1 MHPGI
6 SAAARAF
13 WRMIDLVMAL
23 LLAAL
28 IVLVFANVVMRYGFS
43 SGLRVT
49 IELSRLWFV
58 WVVMLGAAV
67 MLRRGEHLK
76 LSEFSE
82 AVMPRFVPILRR
94 ICWAVVLIAVLMLFV
109 GAWRQT
115 LDPRPKRL
123 DLGGNLVPQDHRLAQ
138 AHRAEA
144 AVIGVMQVR
153 SADPPAFQPQTHLPR
168 RGHRIGALLDPQ
180 VMGGVDDKRAH
191 HDTMVNI

>member
-1 MHPGI
+1 MLSGI
-6 SAAARAF
+6 RAAIEAF
-13 WRMIDLVMAL
+13 WRIIDLIMAL

-28 IVLVFANVVMRYGFS
+28 IVLVFTNVVMRYGFS

-67 MLRRGEHLK
+67 MLRRGEHLQ

-94 ICWAVVLIAVLMLFV
+94 ICWAVVLVAVLMLFV

-115 LDPRPKRL
+115 LANWNNISQLTGLPSGLMYLAGVVSGAMMAAIALVRILGPDPGPSI
-123 DLGGNLVPQDHRLAQ
+123 HRVEE
-138 AHRAEA
+138 H
-144 AVIGVMQVR
+144 
-153 SADPPAFQPQTHLPR
+153 
-168 RGHRIGALLDPQ
+168 
-180 VMGGVDDKRAH
+180 
-191 HDTMVNI
+191 

>member
-58 WVVMLGAAV
+58 WVAMLGAAV
-67 MLRRGEHLK
+67 MLRRGEHLQ

-94 ICWAVVLIAVLMLFV
+94 ICWAVVLVAVLMLFV

-115 LDPRPKRL
+115 LANWNNISQLTDLPSGLMYLSGVASGGLMAAIALVRIFGPDPGPSAR
-123 DLGGNLVPQDHRLAQ
+123 
-138 AHRAEA
+138 RAEE
-144 AVIGVMQVR
+144 
-153 SADPPAFQPQTHLPR
+153 H
-168 RGHRIGALLDPQ
+168 
-180 VMGGVDDKRAH
+180 
-191 HDTMVNI
+191 

>member
-1 MHPGI
+1 MLSGMK
-6 SAAARAF
+6 AAINAF

-28 IVLVFANVVMRYGFS
+28 IVLVFTNVVMRYGFS

-67 MLRRGEHLK
+67 MLRRGEHLQ

-94 ICWAVVLIAVLMLFV
+94 ICWAVVLVAVLMLFV

-115 LDPRPKRL
+115 LANWNNISQLTGLPSGLMYLAGVVSAAMMGAIALARIFGPDPGP
-123 DLGGNLVPQDHRLAQ
+123 A
-138 AHRAEA
+138 AHRVEE
-144 AVIGVMQVR
+144 
-153 SADPPAFQPQTHLPR
+153 H
-168 RGHRIGALLDPQ
+168 
-180 VMGGVDDKRAH
+180 
-191 HDTMVNI
+191 

>member
-1 MHPGI
+1 MLSGI
-6 SAAARAF
+6 RAAVEAF
-13 WRMIDLVMAL
+13 WRIIDLIMAL

-28 IVLVFANVVMRYGFS
+28 IVLVFTNVVMRYGFS

-67 MLRRGEHLK
+67 MLRRGEHLQ

-94 ICWAVVLIAVLMLFV
+94 ICWAVVLVAVLMLFV

-115 LDPRPKRL
+115 LANWNNISQLTGLPSGLMYLAGVVSGAMMAAIALVRIFGRDPGP
-123 DLGGNLVPQDHRLAQ
+123 A
-138 AHRAEA
+138 AHRVEE
-144 AVIGVMQVR
+144 
-153 SADPPAFQPQTHLPR
+153 H
-168 RGHRIGALLDPQ
+168 
-180 VMGGVDDKRAH
+180 
-191 HDTMVNI
+191 